1 MSLSAVDYAVIGV
14 YLLAITAFGSWFA
27 RYQKTTRDYFLT
39 DRSVPWWAI
48 CFTIVATETSTLT
61 FIGIPAQAYGG
72 NMTFLQLAIGYIIG
86 RVLVSILFIPAY
98 FRGEL
103 FTSYELLQRRFG
115 TRVKTLAAVIFLIT
129 RSLADGIR
137 LFTTALVISI
147 VTQVPVTWVVLVL
160 GAAMIVYTMRGGV
173 SAVIW
178 TDVVQMF
185 VYIAGAAAV
194 AMALLNRIPGGWP
207 EVVRVGQETG
217 RFVVLDAA
225 FDLTRAYT
233 IWAGLLGGVALTLS
247 THGTDQFLVQRL
259 LSARSAKEAS
269 RGLVLSGFIVFA
281 QFVLFLLIGVML
293 FAYYQHVPVPQTLTR
308 ADQILPIFVVSELS
322 NGLAGFIV
330 AAIVAAALS
339 PSLNAMAATTVSDF
353 YLPYINPSADQ
364 ATQMRVSKLATV
376 AWGIVQLAV
385 AIGAQWM
392 ERSVLDA
399 GLAVLSFAS
408 GAVLGA
414 FLLGTLAPKVSE
426 RDTFMGMV
434 AGLAVMTAVWWGTS
448 VAFTWYVLI
457 GAVTTCAV
465 AWGFATM
472 MPGPA
477 TTPAGGGTPSL
488 SAVAHS
494 AKVEG

>member
-147 VTQVPVTWVVLVL
+147 VTQVPVTLVVIVL
-160 GAAMIVYTMRGGV
+160 GSAMIVYTMRGGV

-185 VYIAGAAAV
+185 VYLAGAVAV
-194 AMALLNRIPGGWP
+194 AAALLNRISGGWT
-207 EVVRVGQETG
+207 EVARVGAETG
-217 RFVVLDAA
+217 RFVVVDSA
-225 FDLTRAYT
+225 FDLSKAYT

-247 THGTDQFLVQRL
+247 THGTDQYLVQRL

-281 QFVLFLLIGVML
+281 QFILFLLIGVML
-293 FAYYQHVPVPQTLTR
+293 YTYYLHVPLPQTLAR

-353 YLPYINPSADQ
+353 YLPYINPAADQ
-364 ATQMRVSKLATV
+364 PTQMRVSKLATV
-376 AWGIVQLAV
+376 AWGVVQLGV
-385 AIGAQWM
+385 AIGAQFM
-392 ERSVLDA
+392 QRSVLDA

-408 GAVLGA
+408 GSVLGA
-414 FLLGTLAPKVSE
+414 FLLGTLAPSVAE
-426 RDTFMGMV
+426 RHAFTGMV
-434 AGLAVMTAVWWGTS
+434 AGLVVMTAVWWGTS

-457 GAVTTCAV
+457 GAVTTCGV
-465 AWGFATM
+465 ALVLAM
-472 MPGPA
+472 V
-477 TTPAGGGTPSL
+477 TPQRSLPSQ
-488 SAVAHS
+488 S
-494 AKVEG
+494 

>member
-1 MSLSAVDYAVIGV
+1 VASLSGVDYLVIGV

-27 RYQKTTRDYFLT
+27 RFQKTTRDYFLT

-61 FIGIPAQAYGG
+61 FIGIPAQAYAG
-72 NMTFLQLAIGYIIG
+72 NMTFLQLAFGYIIG
-86 RVLVSILFIPAY
+86 RILVSVLFIPAY
-98 FRGEL
+98 FRGDL

-115 TRVKTLAAVIFLIT
+115 TRVKTLSAVIFLIT

-147 VTQVPVTWVVLVL
+147 VTQVPVTWVVIVL

-185 VYIAGAAAV
+185 VYIAGAGAV
-194 AMALLNRIPGGWP
+194 AIALLGRIEGGWA
-207 EVVRVGQETG
+207 EVVRVGSETA
-217 RFVVLDAA
+217 RFVWLDPA

-259 LSARSAKEAS
+259 LSAKSQKEAS
-269 RGLVLSGFIVFA
+269 TGLVLSGFIVFA
-281 QFVLFLLIGVML
+281 QFCLFLVIGVML
-293 FAYYQHVPVPQTLTR
+293 YVHYQQVPLPQELTR
-308 ADQILPIFVVSELS
+308 NDQILPIFVVNELQ

-353 YLPYINPSADQ
+353 YLPYFNPSANQ
-364 ATQMRVSKLATV
+364 ATQMRVSKQATV
-376 AWGIVQLAV
+376 AWGAVQLLV
-385 AIGAQWM
+385 AIGAQFM
-392 ERSVLDA
+392 NRSVLDA

-414 FLLGTLAPKVSE
+414 FLLGTLAPSVRE
-426 RDTFMGMV
+426 RDTFAGMI
-434 AGLAVMTAVWWGTS
+434 AGLMVMTAVWWATPI
-448 VAFTWYVLI
+448 AFTWYVLI
-457 GAVTTCAV
+457 GAVTTC
-465 AWGFATM
+465 T
-472 MPGPA
+472 
-477 TTPAGGGTPSL
+477 
-488 SAVAHS
+488 VAHISRRVSGAS
-494 AKVEG
+494 A

>member
-1 MSLSAVDYAVIGV
+1 MSLSAADYAVIGV

-27 RYQKTTRDYFLT
+27 RHQKTTRDYFLT

-86 RVLVSILFIPAY
+86 RVLVSIIFIPAY

-103 FTSYELLQRRFG
+103 FTSYQLLQRRFG
-115 TRVKTLAAVIFLIT
+115 TRVKTMAAVIFLIT

-147 VTQVPVTWVVLVL
+147 VTQVPVTGVVLVL
-160 GAAMIVYTMRGGV
+160 GAAMIVYTMHGGL

-185 VYIAGAAAV
+185 VYIAGAVAV
-194 AMALLNRIPGGWP
+194 AWSLLDRIPGGWP
-207 EVVRVGQETG
+207 EVVRAGQETG
-217 RFVVLDAA
+217 RFVFFDPA

-233 IWAGLLGGVALTLS
+233 IWAGVLGGVALTLS

-269 RGLVLSGFIVFA
+269 RGLILSGFIVFA
-281 QFVLFLLIGVML
+281 QFILFLLIGVML
-293 FAYYQHVPVPQTLTR
+293 FTYYQHVPLPQTLLR
-308 ADQILPIFVVSELS
+308 ADQILPIFVVSELHH
-322 NGLAGFIV
+322 GLAGFIV

-353 YLPYINPSADQ
+353 YLPYFNPAADQ
-364 ATQMRVSKLATV
+364 ATQMRISKLATV
-376 AWGIVQLAV
+376 GWGVVQLAV

-408 GAVLGA
+408 GPVLGA
-414 FLLGTLAPKVSE
+414 FLLGTLAPGVRE
-426 RDTFMGMV
+426 RDTFWGMV
-434 AGLAVMTAVWWGTS
+434 AGLVVMTAVWWSTP
-448 VAFTWYVLI
+448 VAFTWYVLVGTVATCGVA
-457 GAVTTCAV
+457 GALSMIWPRAV
-465 AWGFATM
+465 V
-472 MPGPA
+472 
-477 TTPAGGGTPSL
+477 SR
-488 SAVAHS
+488 
-494 AKVEG
+494 